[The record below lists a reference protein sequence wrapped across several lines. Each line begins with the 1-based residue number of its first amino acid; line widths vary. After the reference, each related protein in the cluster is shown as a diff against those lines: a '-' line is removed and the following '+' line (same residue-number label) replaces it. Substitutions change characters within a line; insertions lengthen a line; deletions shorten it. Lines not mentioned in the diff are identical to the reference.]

1 MCNGLGT
8 YRPPDNP
15 MNGILCPTCQG
26 KKTERKPNMLEFK
39 LIPGDLFI
47 SGFVYS
53 TNILKVFEMDLE
65 RN

>member
-1 MCNGLGT
+1 
-8 YRPPDNP
+8 

-39 LIPGDLFI
+39 LIPGM
-47 SGFVYS
+47 
-53 TNILKVFEMDLE
+53 ILRAFSLIWKYYQIFQVFEMDLE